1 MSQPTVLYD
10 AQGPRARRRTR
21 IGTGIAVLLLAG
33 MAYLVIRRLVD
44 QGEFS
49 MEKWGP
55 LVDPSNEAFDAVWG
69 LLWEGLVNTIK
80 AALVAMVLSVVLGTL
95 IAVARLSLGKV
106 GRIPLIGLVEV
117 LRGLPVVVLVYMAV
131 QVLPDVGVD
140 LRDWPGGQVFWGL
153 VIGLTAYNMVIF
165 AEVVRAGVVSLPR
178 GQREAALAT
187 GLTAGQTMR
196 IVLLPQAFRVM
207 LPAIISQLVVVLKD
221 TSLVTFVANFDELL
235 SNGESIRRNL
245 DNPIQTFIVIA
256 LIYIAINYALD
267 RLARYIQALHP
278 GAAEPG
284 GVDPRGGHRGRR
296 TGGGGRRRGLT
307 APT

>member
-10 AQGPRARRRTR
+10 TQGPRARRRTR
-21 IGTGIAVLLLAG
+21 IFTVIAGLLLAAL
-33 MAYLVIRRLVD
+33 AYVVFRRLVD

-55 LVDPSNEAFDAVWG
+55 LVDPSNDAFDAVWG
-69 LLWEGLVNTIK
+69 LFAEGLLNTIK
-80 AALVAMVLSVVLGTL
+80 AAVVAMILSVVLGTL

-117 LRGLPVVVLVYMAV
+117 LRGLPVVLLIYLSV
-131 QVLPDVGVD
+131 QVLPDIGVD

-165 AEVVRAGVVSLPR
+165 AEVVRAGVASLPR

-187 GLTAGQTMR
+187 GLTHGQTMR
-196 IVLLPQAFRVM
+196 LVLLPQAFRIM

-245 DNPIQTFIVIA
+245 DNPIQTFIVVA
-256 LIYIAINYALD
+256 LIYIAINYTLD
-267 RLARYIQALHP
+267 RLARAIQARQGRASSRVAATVDA
-278 GAAEPG
+278 GANVP
-284 GVDPRGGHRGRR
+284 V
-296 TGGGGRRRGLT
+296 GGG
-307 APT
+307 A

>member
-1 MSQPTVLYD
+1 MSSLNVLYD

-21 IGTGIAVLLLAG
+21 IGTGVAVLLLAAL
-33 MAYLVIRRLVD
+33 AYLVLRRLVD

-49 MEKWGP
+49 LEKWGP

-69 LLWEGLVNTIK
+69 LLGEGLVNTVK
-80 AALVAMVLSVVLGTL
+80 AAVVAMTLSVVLGTL
-95 IAVARLSLGKV
+95 IAVARLSLGRV

-117 LRGLPVVVLVYMAV
+117 LRGLPVVVLVYFAV
-131 QVLPDVGVD
+131 QVLPDIGVD

-187 GLTAGQTMR
+187 GLTGGQTMR
-196 IVLLPQAFRVM
+196 LVLLPQAFRIM
-207 LPAIISQLVVVLKD
+207 LPSIISQLVVVLKD

-245 DNPIQTFIVIA
+245 DNPIQTFIVVA
-256 LIYIAINYALD
+256 LIYIAINYTLD
-267 RLARYIQALHP
+267 RLARWIQKRQGRASSRVAVTVDAGP
-278 GAAEPG
+278 EV
-284 GVDPRGGHRGRR
+284 GV
-296 TGGGGRRRGLT
+296 GGG
-307 APT
+307 A